1 MNKLRDMEYFEKWLI
16 LGVLIG
22 IAAGIGATI
31 FYFAIKLAESFFL
44 GHILGMSI
52 PLPAGETTTPTNYT
66 FSVANYLLIP
76 LVLIIGGAISGFLVY
91 KFAPEA
97 EGHGTDA
104 AVNAFHNKDGKI
116 KPRVPIIKT
125 IASAITIG
133 SGGSAGREGPTA
145 QIAAGIGSY
154 LVDFFRLSDADRRTA
169 VVVGIGSGIGT
180 IFKAPIGGAIF
191 SIEVPYK
198 RDFETRAIFPAIVA
212 SAIGYSIFGSLVGF
226 TPIFGFITNTFNP
239 LRLPFYAILG
249 LIAGLLAVFYIW
261 FFYKVHDG
269 FKKLKISNYYK
280 PMIGAAVA
288 GVIAIFFPEVMAV
301 GYGWIQLLINNN
313 ALAIPTF
320 GLPLILILVMLPIA
334 KIIAT
339 SFTIGSGGSGGVYA
353 PGIFV
358 GASLGFVYAMILHFA
373 LPTLFPS
380 VAPLVIVGMLAFFG
394 AAGKV
399 PISVLLMVIEMTGS
413 LQLLPAAMLAV
424 SFSYLA
430 SGNKTIYRSQVLS
443 REFSPVHLNEYKK
456 PIMLSMEVGTISLRD
471 ISINRKTSQKKVLAL
486 MRSLNVSALPI
497 VEKGI
502 YLGSITASE
511 LAKNG
516 MPNSNLWV
524 DRSRKSLDPSDSIAK
539 ALNFMAKTNS
549 LTLPVEKDG
558 RYLGNIFLDDIMKA
572 YDSRAKAFTKDI

>member
-16 LGVLIG
+16 LGILIG

-31 FYFAIKLAESFFL
+31 FYFAIKLSESFFL
-44 GHILGMSI
+44 GNILGMNV
-52 PLPAGETTTPTNYT
+52 PLSAGEAATSSSYT

-76 LVLIIGGAISGFLVY
+76 IVLIIGGAISGFLVY

-104 AVNAFHNKDGKI
+104 AINAFHNKDGKI
-116 KPRVPIIKT
+116 QPKVPIIKT

-133 SGGSAGREGPTA
+133 TGGSAGREGPTA

-169 VVVGIGSGIGT
+169 VVVGIGSGVGT

-191 SIEVPYK
+191 AIEVPYK

-212 SAIGYSIFGSLVGF
+212 SAIGYSIFGSIVGF
-226 TPIFGFITNTFNP
+226 TPIFGFITTTFNP

-249 LIAGLLAVFYIW
+249 VIAGALAVFYIW

-288 GVIAIFFPEVMAV
+288 GVIALLFPEVMAV
-301 GYGWIQLLINNN
+301 GYGWVQLLISNNSL
-313 ALAIPTF
+313 ALPTF
-320 GLPLILILVMLPIA
+320 GLPILLILVMLPIA

-339 SFTIGSGGSGGVYA
+339 SFTIGSGGSGGVFA

-358 GASLGFVYAMILHFA
+358 GASLGFVYALILHYA
-373 LPTLFPS
+373 LPALFPS
-380 VAPLVIVGMLAFFG
+380 VAPLVIIGMLAFFG

-413 LQLLPAAMLAV
+413 LQLLPAAMIAV

-430 SGNKTIYRSQVLS
+430 SGNRTIYKSQVIS
-443 REFSPVHLNEYKK
+443 REFSPAHLDEFKK
-456 PIMLSMEVGTISLRD
+456 PIMLSMEVGSIPLRD
-471 ISINRKTSQKKVLAL
+471 ISINKKISQRKALAL

-497 VEKGI
+497 VEKGV

-516 MPNSNLWV
+516 MPNSNLWI
-524 DRSRKSLDPSDSIAK
+524 DNSRKSLDPSDTVAK
-539 ALNFMAKTNS
+539 ALNFMSKTNS

-558 RYLGNIFLDDIMKA
+558 RYLGNIFLNDIMKV
-572 YDSRAKAFTKDI
+572 YDQRAKAYTKDI

>member
-16 LGVLIG
+16 LGILIG

-31 FYFAIKLAESFFL
+31 FYFAIKLVESFFL
-44 GHILGMSI
+44 GNVLGMNI
-52 PLPAGETTTPTNYT
+52 PLPIGETATQTNYT

-76 LVLIIGGAISGFLVY
+76 LVLIIGGAISGFIVY

-104 AVNAFHNKDGKI
+104 AISSFHNKDGKI
-116 KPRVPIIKT
+116 KPHVPLVKT

-169 VVVGIGSGIGT
+169 VVVGIGSGVGT

-191 SIEVPYK
+191 AIEVPYK
-198 RDFETRAIFPAIVA
+198 RDFETSAIFPAIVA
-212 SAIGYSIFGSLVGF
+212 SAIGYSIFGSIVGF

-249 LIAGLLAVFYIW
+249 LIAGFLAVFYIW
-261 FFYKVHDG
+261 FFYKIHDG
-269 FKKLKISNYYK
+269 FKKLKISNFYK
-280 PMIGAAVA
+280 PIIGAGVA
-288 GVIAIFFPEVMAV
+288 GIIALLFPEVMAV

-339 SFTIGSGGSGGVYA
+339 SFTVGSGGSGGVFA
-353 PGIFV
+353 PGIFI
-358 GASLGFVYAMILHFA
+358 GASLGFVYALILHSL
-373 LPTLFPS
+373 LPVLFPS
-380 VAPLVIVGMLAFFG
+380 VAPLVIIGMLAFFG

-424 SFSYLA
+424 SFSYLT
-430 SGNKTIYRSQVLS
+430 SRNGTIYRSQVLS
-443 REFSPVHLNEYKK
+443 REFSPIHLNEYKK
-456 PIMLSMEVGTISLRD
+456 PIMLSMEVGTIPLRD
-471 ISINRKTSQKKVLAL
+471 ISVNRKTSQKKVISL
-486 MRSLNVSALPI
+486 MQSLNVSYLPI

-516 MPNSNLWV
+516 MPNSNLWI
-524 DRSRKSLDPSDSIAK
+524 DRNSKSLDPSDNIAK
-539 ALNFMAKTNS
+539 ALNLMAKINV

-558 RYLGNIFLDDIMKA
+558 RYLGNIFLYDIMKA
-572 YDSRAKAFTKDI
+572 YDLRAKAYTKDI

>member
-16 LGVLIG
+16 LGILIG

-31 FYFAIKLAESFFL
+31 FYFAIKFSESFFL
-44 GHILGMSI
+44 GNILGMSI
-52 PLPAGETTTPTNYT
+52 PLPAGEAVFQTNYT

-76 LVLIIGGAISGFLVY
+76 IVLIIGGAISGFLVY

-104 AVNAFHNKDGKI
+104 AINAFHNKDGKI
-116 KPRVPIIKT
+116 RPRVPLIKT

-154 LVDFFRLSDADRRTA
+154 LVDFFRLSDEDRRTA

-191 SIEVPYK
+191 AIEVPYK

-212 SAIGYSIFGSLVGF
+212 SAVGYSIFGSIVGF
-226 TPIFGFITNTFNP
+226 TPIFGYLTTTFDP

-249 LIAGLLAVFYIW
+249 LIAGLLAIFYIW

-280 PMIGAAVA
+280 PILGAAVA
-288 GVIAIFFPEVMAV
+288 GVIALLFPEIMSV
-301 GYGWIQLLINNN
+301 GYGWVQLLINNN

-320 GLPLILILVMLPIA
+320 GLPILLILVMLPIA

-339 SFTIGSGGSGGVYA
+339 SFTIGSGGSGGVFA

-358 GASLGFVYAMILHFA
+358 GASLGFVYAILLHSL
-373 LPTLFPS
+373 LPVLFPS

-413 LQLLPAAMLAV
+413 LQLLPAAMIAV
-424 SFSYLA
+424 AFSYLA
-430 SGNKTIYRSQVLS
+430 SGSKTIYKSQVMS
-443 REFSPVHLNEYKK
+443 REFSPAHLSEYKK
-456 PIMLSMEVGTISLRD
+456 PIMLSMDVGSIPLRD
-471 ISINRKTSQKKVLAL
+471 VSINRKTSQKKVLAL
-486 MRSLNVSALPI
+486 MRSLNVSSLPI

-524 DRSRKSLDPSDSIAK
+524 DGSRKSLDPSDSIAK

-558 RYLGNIFLDDIMKA
+558 RYLGNIFLNDIMKA
-572 YDSRAKAFTKDI
+572 YDLRAKVFTKDI